1 MTRSKWLSDDLQA
14 YVLAHSA
21 QPDPLLNL
29 LAVETAESFPAS
41 AGMQIGSDQ
50 GIFMTILTRAIGA
63 RRALEIGTFT
73 GYSSI
78 CIARG
83 LSDGG
88 MLTCCDISEEWAEV
102 ARRYW
107 QMANVDDRIE
117 LYLRPALETLRE
129 FPDSELFDIVFIDA
143 YKDDYLCYW
152 DEVVPRVQP
161 NGVILVDNTLY
172 DGLVVD
178 PESEHPDVPAVKA
191 FNDYA
196 VKDDRVELVILPIG
210 DGLTMARKR

>member
-1 MTRSKWLSDDLQA
+1 VTRNKWLNPDLEA

-21 QPDPLLNL
+21 QPDPLLSL
-29 LAVETAESFPAS
+29 LAAETAESFPAAAS
-41 AGMQIGSDQ
+41 MQIGSDQ
-50 GIFMTILTRAIGA
+50 GTFLTTLTRAIGA
-63 RRALEIGTFT
+63 GRAVEVGTFT

-83 LSDGG
+83 LADGG
-88 MLTCCDISEEWAEV
+88 KLTCCDISEEWASV

-129 FPDSELFDIVFIDA
+129 LPANELLDIAFIDA
-143 YKDDYLCYW
+143 NKDGYVNYW
-152 DEVVPRVQP
+152 NEIVPRMRTD
-161 NGVILVDNTLY
+161 GVILVDNTLY
-172 DGLVVD
+172 DGLVLD
-178 PESEHPDVPAVKA
+178 PDSDHPDVPGVKA

-196 VKDDRVELVILPIG
+196 VTDDRVEVVLLSIG

>member
-50 GIFMTILTRAIGA
+50 GMTILTRAIGA

-88 MLTCCDISEEWAEV
+88 MLTCCDISEEWTAV

-196 VKDDRVELVILPIG
+196 VKDDRVELVLLPIG